1 MKYQY
6 NSPYLPFPLTTSS
19 LDTTD
24 CCVGRTVDPAR
35 PVSPVQAV
43 TIEDLAIVT
52 AHVNVVTSSL
62 VQAGDGGLVDYHG
75 EIEFKTGFILLT
87 PFDRNLIPLIKDWV
101 PQY

>member
-6 NSPYLPFPLTTSS
+6 NSSHLPFSLTTSS

-52 AHVNVVTSSL
+52 GHVNVVTSSL
-62 VQAGDGGLVDYHG
+62 VQAGDGGLVEYHG
-75 EIEFKTGFILLT
+75 EIEIGFILLT
-87 PFDRNLIPLIKDWV
+87 PFDLNLTPLIKDWV